1 MTTEQKTHG
10 KAIFWDFHGTLALPR
25 HMWSES
31 VFGAAEEASASL
43 LDFSLED
50 VKPYTQAKWYPWDR
64 YDEDFSALT
73 GEKWWAFM
81 YAELERIY
89 GRLGLDSETAKTA
102 ARGAR
107 KRLSDPKRYAL
118 YTDAEETLRKCLKA
132 GWKNILLSNHIPELP
147 DIVRALGIE
156 KLFSAEIVS
165 SLVGYDKP
173 RREIFEIA
181 KRAAGGPEICVMVGD
196 NPLSDIAGGKA
207 AQMFT
212 ILVHNPI
219 LKNHM
224 EPDFCAETLTEI
236 PEILQKITEKT

>member
-89 GRLGLDSETAKTA
+89 GRLGSIPKRPKRR
-102 ARGAR
+102 RGAR
-107 KRLSDPKRYAL
+107 ERDFPTRKGMPCIPMRRKL
-118 YTDAEETLRKCLKA
+118 YE
-132 GWKNILLSNHIPELP
+132 
-147 DIVRALGIE
+147 
-156 KLFSAEIVS
+156 SA
-165 SLVGYDKP
+165 
-173 RREIFEIA
+173 
-181 KRAAGGPEICVMVGD
+181 
-196 NPLSDIAGGKA
+196 
-207 AQMFT
+207 
-212 ILVHNPI
+212 
-219 LKNHM
+219 
-224 EPDFCAETLTEI
+224 
-236 PEILQKITEKT
+236 

>member
-118 YTDAEETLRKCLKA
+118 YPDAEETLRKCLKA
-132 GWKNILLSNHIPELP
+132 GWKNILLSNHIPELS

-156 KLFSAEIVS
+156 KLFSA
-165 SLVGYDKP
+165 
-173 RREIFEIA
+173 
-181 KRAAGGPEICVMVGD
+181 
-196 NPLSDIAGGKA
+196 
-207 AQMFT
+207 
-212 ILVHNPI
+212 
-219 LKNHM
+219 
-224 EPDFCAETLTEI
+224 
-236 PEILQKITEKT
+236 